1 MEGSS
6 HSQNLGERLQWCL
19 YFFPILPLLPPEMKK
34 KRKEKEHTTIVLA
47 LNLLQWT
54 KQRKPSGDK
63 TGEIRLEFVGWYEQ
77 DTFQSS
83 WRHNGSQWW
92 PNERWQ
98 PHKFTAAAFPI
109 KEQWWAKVHGPSQHG
124 QQHHLFALPD
134 FSPPPLLKNK
144 KPENWCRFQLTGLP
158 NRFCGYLWLGEKAS
172 ACNAGDLGLI
182 PWRRKWQPTPVFWI
196 PWTEEPGRLQF
207 MGLQR
212 VRHNWAINTFTF

>member
-1 MEGSS
+1 MFVFLSYSATSFTWNG
-6 HSQNLGERLQWCL
+6 
-19 YFFPILPLLPPEMKK
+19 
-34 KRKEKEHTTIVLA
+34 KEKEGKRIYNYHFGSQPAAMDKAKEA
-47 LNLLQWT
+47 LWWQDRRN
-54 KQRKPSGDK
+54 PSGVCRL
-63 TGEIRLEFVGWYEQ
+63 IR
-77 DTFQSS
+77 TRHFQSS

-92 PNERWQ
+92 PNMRWQ
-98 PHKFTAAAFPI
+98 PHKFTAAAFLI

-144 KPENWCRFQLTGLP
+144 KHENWCRFQLTGLP
-158 NRFCGYLWLGEKAS
+158 NRFCGYLGLSEKAS